1 MPVPP
6 LSYRI
11 QTGFRNAP
19 TAPALLYSVPS
30 GPFLPPHT
38 RLLPEAYQA
47 LHPVSVI
54 RLSIYGKLRKLSK
67 LLSLS
72 YTHSLFLPSGIRA
85 EEKFCLLF
93 IPQSQR
99 GNPAKN
105 IHAAR
110 NNRRT
115 AVLFPT
121 VLFMD
126 FFIGIHNSMLNC
138 DPYHTVCN
146 IKKQRDH
153 TGPDGQ
159 CHKDSK
165 QSSNHIHMHFLLQYI
180 IFVWYIS
187 IIACFYILL
196 PYFFITKRQR
206 ITFLPLP

>member
-1 MPVPP
+1 MLP
-6 LSYRI
+6 LLQLFYITALRVRFCRHIPDSCRKLIKLCIPSPSYVCPY
-11 QTGFRNAP
+11 TGSSESSASCSPCLIHTVCFSR
-19 TAPALLYSVPS
+19 LVS
-30 GPFLPPHT
+30 GPEKSSASFSSGSPK
-38 RLLPEAYQA
+38 E
-47 LHPVSVI
+47 
-54 RLSIYGKLRKLSK
+54 
-67 LLSLS
+67 
-72 YTHSLFLPSGIRA
+72 GIR
-85 EEKFCLLF
+85 
-93 IPQSQR
+93 Q
-99 GNPAKN
+99 KN

-110 NNRRT
+110 NTRRT
-115 AVLFPT
+115 AVPFPT

-126 FFIGIHNSMLNC
+126 FIIGIHNSMLNC
-138 DPYHTVCN
+138 GPYHTVCN

>member
-1 MPVPP
+1 MPLPP

-19 TAPALLYSVPS
+19 TAPALLYNGPS

-72 YTHSLFLPSGIRA
+72 YTYSLFLPSGIRA
-85 EEKFCLLF
+85 GEKFCLLF
-93 IPQSQR
+93 IRQSQR

-110 NNRRT
+110 NTRRT
-115 AVLFPT
+115 AVPFPT

-126 FFIGIHNSMLNC
+126 FIIGIHNSMLNC
-138 DPYHTVCN
+138 GPYHTVCN
-146 IKKQRDH
+146 IKNSAIIPAQMVSAIRI
-153 TGPDGQ
+153 PN
-159 CHKDSK
+159 SPP
-165 QSSNHIHMHFLLQYI
+165 I
-180 IFVWYIS
+180 IFICIS
-187 IIACFYILL
+187 SCNTSYLFG
-196 PYFFITKRQR
+196 TS
-206 ITFLPLP
+206 PL